1 MFPKPELDVGSGVP
15 LYRQLHGQIKEFI
28 RSGRLRQGERMPAT
42 RELAGVL
49 GLNRAT
55 VSAAYG
61 LLEREGLIKGHVG
74 RGSFVFGEGAAEASG
89 LNWDELLPV
98 WQTLPAPPAFSSE
111 EVISFATSRP
121 SETLFP
127 LEAFRLS
134 CREVLRGPQIAA
146 ILQLGSPHGYVPLRQ
161 YLLEEARRTGVA
173 RPSDEIVITSGCQ
186 QALDLIQRVLIRPG
200 DLVLVED
207 PVYPGLKNLFLRAG
221 AQLAGVPVGP
231 DGMDLAEL
239 ERLLSAKK
247 ARLLVATSNFQNPT
261 GATLPAWSRR
271 EILRMARAA
280 GVVVVENDIYGELR
294 YHGEPV
300 PLMKQLD
307 EAGDTILLGSFSK
320 ITFPGLRVG
329 WVIGPRAFLARLAEA
344 KEGSDLHTDQLA
356 QAVLLRFAQSG
367 RMEAHRS
374 CMLAAGA
381 ERLQAVLAAAE
392 KCLPSGT
399 VFTRPQGGMNLWVR
413 LPEPLDAGD
422 LLGRAQRE
430 GVAYLPGR
438 YFEVSRRQAG
448 SLRLS
453 FAGLAPEKIRAGLAI
468 LGEVFSRELERLRA
482 FERYEPAPAMV

>member
-1 MFPKPELDVGSGVP
+1 MFPKPELDPGSAVP
-15 LYRQLHGQIKEFI
+15 LYRQVYDQIREFI
-28 RSGRLRQGERMPAT
+28 RSGRLRKGERLPAT
-42 RELAGVL
+42 RELAGIL
-49 GLNRAT
+49 GLNRMT
-55 VSAAYG
+55 VTAAYE
-61 LLEREGLIKGHVG
+61 LLEREGFIRGHVG
-74 RGSFVFGEGAAEASG
+74 RGSFVFGEGAPEASG
-89 LNWDELLPV
+89 LNWDELLPA
-98 WQTLPAPPAFSSE
+98 WQTLPAPPAFSSD
-111 EVISFATSRP
+111 EVISFATCRP

-127 LEAFRLS
+127 LEAFRMS
-134 CREVLRGPQIAA
+134 CQEVLRDPQIAA

-161 YLLEEARRTGVA
+161 YLLEEARRTGAA
-173 RPSDEIVITSGCQ
+173 RPSDDIVITSGCQ

-221 AQLAGVPVGP
+221 AQLAGVAVGP

-239 ERLLSAKK
+239 ERVLAAKK
-247 ARLLVATSNFQNPT
+247 PRLLVATSNFQNPT
-261 GATLPAWSRR
+261 GATLPTWPRR
-271 EILRMARAA
+271 EILRLARAA

-300 PLMKQLD
+300 PLIKQLD
-307 EAGDTILLGSFSK
+307 DAGDTILLGSFSK

-344 KEGSDLHTDQLA
+344 KEWADLHTDQLA

-367 RMEAHRS
+367 RMEAHRAR
-374 CMLAAGA
+374 MRAAGA
-381 ERLQAVLAAAE
+381 ERLHAVLAAAE
-392 KCLPSGT
+392 KYLPPGT

-413 LPEPLDAGD
+413 LPDPLDAGD
-422 LLGRAQRE
+422 LLARAQRE

-468 LGEVFSRELERLRA
+468 LGEVFSGELERLRA